1 MKSILSFF
9 VLFSIFSSV
18 YAEHKTI
25 YKKIQ
30 PINLSSLSWE
40 DEEWP
45 VESFHDYLIRCLN
58 YQLHPQEI
66 KKRRIVFKLF
76 DELAK
81 NQTPEHNVLY
91 DMISAQ
97 DLALLAGKEEG
108 ESYIDEIMDR
118 TLTQLGKVFLY
129 GLLSSPINNINILK
143 KRQEIIKCL
152 CNDNDLYA
160 QLNDVYGEFAASENA
175 LLSLWGQDNFLSA
188 TQRHYFAF
196 PFLGKINERLNKSA
210 AFLEAKSLWDHQQRA
225 LFLATGIFAS
235 FILPLYG
242 ISKLTELY
250 TLPESLEEMA
260 KPLQGSGG
268 RIFGLLASVKKFPWI
283 PASGAII
290 GGIGCALFS
299 KEDYEWARDNVVL
312 DRCIQQKMIMIAMF
326 INSLEKLQ
334 LIIDMHPELIEKSW
348 AAAFIRDFMIEKFSE
363 DKMQKLRDYC
373 ATSTLQG
380 EPSFFSYQGRVLAA
394 FRLLYDIK
402 DSLSPLLM
410 AIGEL
415 EAYLSCARLYNEFQD
430 ARVHFCFAEYKEAD
444 QPSIV
449 LENFWNPFINP
460 NKVVTNSI
468 DICGPERRN
477 MIITGPNAGG
487 KSTLIKAI
495 PVNLIFAQSIGLAA
509 ADKAEITPFQSIAT
523 YLNIVD
529 DIASGN
535 SLFKAQV
542 LRAQEMVNL
551 VEQTPKGTFSFVALD
566 EMFNGTSAK
575 ESMATAYSVVK
586 HISKY
591 TNNICIVATHFP
603 LLTKLEKELSAF
615 ENYKVSV
622 EVSDEKGI
630 FYPFKLEK
638 GSSEQHVALD
648 ILKQEGYDCTIV
660 EEASEIIKTVMI

>member
-1 MKSILSFF
+1 MKSIVFL
-9 VLFSIFSSV
+9 LFSSSILSTI
-18 YAEHKTI
+18 YAEQKTI

-30 PINLSSLSWE
+30 PINLASLSWE

-45 VESFHDYLIRCLN
+45 VESFHDYLIRCLD

-66 KKRRIVFKLF
+66 KKRRIVFKLY
-76 DELAK
+76 DELAT
-81 NQTPEHNVLY
+81 NQLPEHNVLY

-97 DLALLAGKEEG
+97 DLALLAGKGEG
-108 ESYIDEIMDR
+108 EPYIDEIIDR

-129 GLLSSPINNINILK
+129 GLLSSPTDNIDILIR
-143 KRQEIIKCL
+143 RQEIIKCL
-152 CNDNDLYA
+152 LADHDLRN
-160 QLNDVYGEFAASENA
+160 QLNAVYSEIAASENA
-175 LLSLWGQDNFLSA
+175 LLSLWGQDGFLSS

-196 PFLGKINERLNKSA
+196 PLLHKINERLNKSA

-242 ISKLTELY
+242 ISQLTDFY
-250 TLPESLEEMA
+250 KLPETLEEMA

-283 PASGAII
+283 PAFSAIV

-312 DRCIQQKMIMIAMF
+312 DRCIQQKMIIIAKF

-334 LIIDMHPELIEKSW
+334 LILEENPELVKKCP
-348 AAAFIRDFMIEKFSE
+348 AAAKIRQFMIEKFSE

-373 ATSTLQG
+373 ATSTFQG
-380 EPSFFSYQGRVLAA
+380 DPSFFSYHGRILAA
-394 FRLLYDIK
+394 FRLLYDVK
-402 DSLSPLLM
+402 DSLSTLLM

-415 EAYLSCARLYNEFQD
+415 DAYCSCARLYTEFQD
-430 ARVHFCFAEYKEAD
+430 SRVHFCFAEYINAD
-444 QPSIV
+444 QPSIF
-449 LENFWNPFINP
+449 LQDFWNPFINP
-460 NKVVTNSI
+460 QKVVTNTVDLS
-468 DICGPERRN
+468 GPNKRN

-495 PVNLIFAQSIGLAA
+495 PVNLIFAQTIGLAA
-509 ADKAEITPFQSIAT
+509 ATMAKITPFHSIAT

-551 VEQTPKGTFSFVALD
+551 VEQTARGSFSFVALD

-586 HISKY
+586 HIGKY
-591 TNNICIVATHFP
+591 TNNICVVATHFP
-603 LLTKLEKELSAF
+603 LLTQLEKENSAF

-622 EVSDEKGI
+622 EVSAEKGI

-660 EEASEIIKTVMI
+660 EEASEIIRAATI